1 MFQYRKSSA
10 PVWLCFPNALVT
22 GRQVCVTRT
31 PTQPLS
37 SPLHLAFLVS
47 TSWGLLSSL
56 PPAASSTFL
65 SGTFYLCPPDEKKNE
80 NKDREDQ
87 CWCEVEMQMMERRVP
102 DIGWRPQRCFLL
114 MKDTFSQPSQTIP
127 QGLSELEYSP
137 RKQFPCQAWLLSA
150 FSSLAA
156 RSNIHTTVWRSRTNG
171 VWYPT
176 SWHTLGP
183 RTLSGHPALPGSTL
197 SFHWEWQSL

>member
-10 PVWLCFPNALVT
+10 PVWLCFPDALFT

-65 SGTFYLCPPDEKKNE
+65 SGTFYLCPPAERKNE

-87 CWCEVEMQMMERRVP
+87 WWCEVEKQLMERRV
-102 DIGWRPQRCFLL
+102 IFFFRQVG
-114 MKDTFSQPSQTIP
+114 SQTLDGDHRRVFSWWKKHFYSQAKLPPKPFWIIIFSSKAISLS
-127 QGLSELEYSP
+127 GLSINS
-137 RKQFPCQAWLLSA
+137 LL
-150 FSSLAA
+150 
-156 RSNIHTTVWRSRTNG
+156 
-171 VWYPT
+171 
-176 SWHTLGP
+176 
-183 RTLSGHPALPGSTL
+183 
-197 SFHWEWQSL
+197 